1 MVDQDRDRKNQDQP
15 VPQGHGEGESEIV
28 DAGTSHEEGDPQE
41 PEGPP
46 GDGHGD
52 QDSHWRGDDHPGT
65 NYEGQAYERER
76 VIERIVEKDQ
86 ADNTL
91 GTIALV
97 TGIVG
102 IVLFFC
108 CFGVDFILGIVAL
121 VTGILGHREGQKY
134 ALAGLVMGA
143 VVIVLNL
150 LFMMV
155 GLTFT
160 FFEPLF

>member
-1 MVDQDRDRKNQDQP
+1 M
-15 VPQGHGEGESEIV
+15 
-28 DAGTSHEEGDPQE
+28 
-41 PEGPP
+41 
-46 GDGHGD
+46 
-52 QDSHWRGDDHPGT
+52 
-65 NYEGQAYERER
+65 
-76 VIERIVEKDQ
+76 IERIVEKDKE
-86 ADNTL
+86 DNTL